1 MGKQPEQFGDKSKQ
15 KTTKAVHVTACN
27 FNEKMG
33 LLAMALI
40 DREIK
45 IYHIKQS
52 GTKIS
57 LVESFSFK
65 VHFNT

>member
-1 MGKQPEQFGDKSKQ
+1 MGKQPVQFGDKSKQ

-40 DREIK
+40 NREIK
-45 IYHIKQS
+45 IYHIK
-52 GTKIS
+52 
-57 LVESFSFK
+57 
-65 VHFNT
+65 